1 MSDFDIETHDFDLEE
16 PTDSAQVVEIEQRG
30 AKNIDK
36 TEPAD
41 SYHRYYLYS
50 KSDQK
55 AKCRVCGVTVSRKNY
70 GTTAMALHLK

>member
-1 MSDFDIETHDFDLEE
+1 MSGFDSDFDFDIETHDFDLEE

-41 SYHRYYLYS
+41 SYHRFNS
-50 KSDQK
+50 IIS
-55 AKCRVCGVTVSRKNY
+55 N
-70 GTTAMALHLK
+70 